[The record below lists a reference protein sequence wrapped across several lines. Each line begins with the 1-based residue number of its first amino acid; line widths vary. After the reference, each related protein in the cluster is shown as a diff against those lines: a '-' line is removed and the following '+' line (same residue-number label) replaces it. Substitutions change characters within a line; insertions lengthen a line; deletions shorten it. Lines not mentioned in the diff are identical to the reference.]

1 MSCIRRVSLIVN
13 CGYARVCIYEHSNP
27 GGRGQ
32 LARQGIDRQK
42 RMDSFRAQFC
52 THPEYVIPDG
62 YFDLNG
68 KGMAQFDRD
77 SSKLLDS
84 FRKFRSDIPVNKQR
98 YLAQFAVSQW
108 SKLPNAEKG
117 KHSLSNCKRCAE
129 LHSEYQSAFPLKP
142 QYQPEPVVQ
151 LTIDHNALERQGL
164 SKFTSNVVSEL
175 NRAFSSTASTSFVDA
190 MVKTKS
196 IGIEKKKSRSE
207 KRKEKRHQQKEI
219 TSKISEQF
227 ADKAAITMLT
237 EGESK
242 RKYHRK
248 RLAQSYCSPKEQPK
262 PKKHSPNFASVSWDT
277 EGLHDTLENWPI
289 GTPINWTTVGRAHGI
304 QGGNAGQVAREFAE
318 EREINVEEIMACTPK
333 RKRTIRPCKRKLPG
347 SDISIPSNPPIHV
360 IEAEIKSMISSGRF
374 QLGEEC
380 APYKVTKYTVVNGVM
395 TPHDTFVHARKVPL
409 KVIRQRLLEKH
420 LKFMRLMPL
429 PTVTAMTESE
439 IKEMLQKAHY
449 NSNLEGLSHEQLC
462 NLLFQTQ
469 RARSLCMW
477 HDHATILKMG
487 FIMVTVHV
495 MYDPL
500 VFFTDAEYQQ
510 CHPDSSFR
518 IQSEVEQPEV
528 YLLSTGSSSAEDQ
541 VALVGDRISCLLI

>member
-1 MSCIRRVSLIVN
+1 MFLGTLR
-13 CGYARVCIYEHSNP
+13 
-27 GGRGQ
+27 
-32 LARQGIDRQK
+32 
-42 RMDSFRAQFC
+42 
-52 THPEYVIPDG
+52 
-62 YFDLNG
+62 
-68 KGMAQFDRD
+68 
-77 SSKLLDS
+77 
-84 FRKFRSDIPVNKQR
+84 
-98 YLAQFAVSQW
+98 
-108 SKLPNAEKG
+108 
-117 KHSLSNCKRCAE
+117 
-129 LHSEYQSAFPLKP
+129 
-142 QYQPEPVVQ
+142 
-151 LTIDHNALERQGL
+151 
-164 SKFTSNVVSEL
+164 
-175 NRAFSSTASTSFVDA
+175 
-190 MVKTKS
+190 
-196 IGIEKKKSRSE
+196 
-207 KRKEKRHQQKEI
+207 
-219 TSKISEQF
+219 
-227 ADKAAITMLT
+227 
-237 EGESK
+237 
-242 RKYHRK
+242 
-248 RLAQSYCSPKEQPK
+248 
-262 PKKHSPNFASVSWDT
+262 
-277 EGLHDTLENWPI
+277 GLHDTLENWPI

-318 EREINVEEIMACTPK
+318 EREINVEEIIACTPK

-541 VALVGDRISCLLI
+541 VALVGDCISCLLDLKTPVRTESGTAVTDTARFFTGDHPAAQLEQGTKQGGYWACGCKETLFSDQAHTLVHAWRSLS